1 LNKPPST
8 GRPDL
13 LGIPYRFEPLHL
25 LGHGG
30 GGAVWAARDRATGRE
45 VAIKLLHRGGGPA
58 EADALIRETIAL
70 SGLEGLG
77 LPRLLRLGRTRDG
90 RPFLIRELIAGEGL
104 DSVSVEQPARV
115 PPLLCQVADALTV
128 VHRAGL
134 LHGDVKPANVIVRHG
149 GGVSLVDLGLA
160 TALRQGSGLTAGL
173 TPHFAA
179 PEVRAGGELTPQG
192 EVYALGVI
200 LADHID
206 DFPELFS
213 VSVTDA
219 MRQVAERATHPASE
233 RRFPS
238 TDEFAQAL
246 RLALAGD
253 APLAEDPPAP
263 WPVLGLEVTAHALE
277 KAIAE
282 LAPGGTLYVVG
293 PPGGGTSTLLRR
305 IAFSAALGGAHVG
318 YIDEV
323 PDQEGF
329 EDEANRAAGGSGLL
343 IVDRPEPITAEML
356 AIIAGSGARL
366 VTVRTSPV
374 QAEPGDAG
382 ASRSEAALGASFE
395 LPPLSLPVV
404 RQLLSGALPGLPPNL
419 VPLVA
424 ERTGARPSALRR
436 FVEAARTVPLA
447 GEADVDAILAG
458 TAPSDG
464 DPLALLE
471 SSLARGHFSVAA
483 RALAKVTLETAHAHW
498 LAARYELA
506 AGTALQALELTDRGL
521 EKVDAAD
528 RLCRERLTTTRARAL
543 LGVARY
549 EDALAELSCA
559 ESFVG
564 ETAVEALAYRG
575 LGQTLLGQGA
585 VSLETLELAVEGAHA
600 LGSLRMLALCLS
612 CLATA
617 QWRLGRS
624 DEAVQ
629 SYQRSI
635 EAATQV
641 ADAGMLASALINLA
655 GLRKERGELAE
666 SIRALES
673 ALDAARRSGRRTSLY
688 QALLNLGNADLYLG
702 RLERARA
709 FLVQMGDPMALPASF
724 GAQLRGLWADLHARS
739 GDVEQA
745 LVEYEACSRGWA
757 GLGRGKDAAEAL
769 LEKVLLAAGRA
780 VDTTAWSSFEVLN
793 SDVER
798 AREALDDAPTALL
811 KLAEARVAALGGEG
825 ARAEELCGEA
835 LKLAESSGQKEW
847 AWRALALEA
856 ELSQVSGKQTRA
868 ERLRGRAVEILED
881 IAARL
886 AEDLRAVFWNDPRR
900 AALRADGTRHSVRTN
915 QPPTLRPRS
924 LGGHTPVQPTKS
936 SITHSGTDAIS
947 RLSQTPLER
956 RLAKILAIN
965 GDLAAEVELPR
976 LAEKIVAHAAELLGA
991 ERGFLLL
998 GQAEDSLAICA
1009 SRGGQGEE
1017 HEQFSRTIAGRVL
1030 SSGMPLISVDTERD
1044 GRLVGFESV
1053 HAKLITAVACVP
1065 IFSPQGASI
1074 GALYLETRS
1083 GVRPDFADEL
1093 STLQAFA
1100 DQAAIALTSARLLRE
1115 LREKSVALERRNQE
1129 LSVVEERLRDILG
1142 KRTARLREVREALRV
1157 TRSQLGVHSSY
1168 AGLVGSSPAM
1178 RRIYQLI
1185 QRIKDT
1191 DVPVLICGES
1201 GTGKEVVARAIH
1213 QGSVR
1218 SERKLVAINCG
1229 AIPEPILESELF
1241 GHMKGAFTGA
1251 DRDRK
1256 GLLREADGG
1265 VLFLD
1270 EIGETPLRMQASLLR
1285 VLQEG
1290 RVLPVGGNEEVPID
1304 VRVIFATNRNLDEA
1318 VRQGLF
1324 REDLLYRIRVVELT
1338 LPPLRERREDVPLL
1352 VDHFLERFAVRFN
1365 QAKKSLSRDALQR
1378 LLSHPLPGNVRQLE
1392 NALLNAWVLSDTDVI
1407 QAEDIDL
1414 PGSATRSTVPEGA
1427 PAPVPTRVDATKR
1440 STLSEH
1446 QRTERSRMAE
1456 ALEAAGWNR
1465 VRAAQILGM
1474 PRRTFY
1480 RRLKEYGLQ
1489 P

>member
-13 LGIPYRFEPLHL
+13 LGVPSRFEPLHL

-30 GGAVWAARDRATGRE
+30 GGAVWAARDRATGSE

-77 LPRLLRLGRTRDG
+77 LPRLLRLGRTQDG

-115 PPLLCQVADALTV
+115 PLLLCQVADALTV
-128 VHRAGL
+128 VHRTGL

-160 TALRQGSGLTAGL
+160 TALRQGGGLTAGL

-179 PEVRAGGELTPQG
+179 PEVRAGGQLTPQG

-206 DFPELFS
+206 DHPGLSAAE
-213 VSVTDA
+213 VTDA
-219 MRQVAERATHPASE
+219 MRAVAERATHSAPE

-253 APLAEDPPAP
+253 VPPAEEPPAP
-263 WPVLGLEVTAHALE
+263 WPVLGLDVPAHALE

-282 LAPGGTLYVVG
+282 LAPGATLYVVG
-293 PPGGGTSTLLRR
+293 PAGAGTSTLLRR
-305 IAFSAALGGAHVG
+305 IAFSAALRGEPVG
-318 YIDEV
+318 YVDAAPEQ
-323 PDQEGF
+323 DCFG
-329 EDEANRAAGGSGLL
+329 DEAERAAAGAGLF
-343 IVDRPEPITAEML
+343 IVDRPEPIPEEIL
-356 AIIAGSGARL
+356 VEVRRSGAR
-366 VTVRTSPV
+366 VVVAR
-374 QAEPGDAG
+374 ADGK
-382 ASRSEAALGASFE
+382 AAVPPDGVFE
-395 LPPLSLPVV
+395 VPPLSSPVV
-404 RQLLSGALPGLPPNL
+404 RQLLTGALPGLPENL

-424 ERTGARPSALRR
+424 ERTGSRPAALRR
-436 FVEAARTVPLA
+436 FVEAARMVPLA
-447 GEADVDAILAG
+447 GQADVDAVLVG
-458 TAPSDG
+458 TNLSEG
-464 DPLALLE
+464 DPLVLLE
-471 SSLARGHFSVAA
+471 SSLARGHFGVAA
-483 RALAKVTLETAHAHW
+483 QALAKISLESAHALW

-506 AGTALQALELTDRGL
+506 AGTAARALELTDRGL
-521 EKVDAAD
+521 SVAERTGAEL
-528 RLCRERLTTTRARAL
+528 RTRERLTTTRSRAL
-543 LGVARY
+543 LGLARY
-549 EDALAELSCA
+549 DEALSVLTDAEGFS
-559 ESFVG
+559 G
-564 ETAVEALAYRG
+564 ETAAEALAYRG
-575 LGQTLLGQGA
+575 LGQTLLGQGLPA
-585 VSLETLELAVEGAHA
+585 IETLEVAVERANR
-600 LGSLRMLALCLS
+600 LESPRMLALCLS
-612 CLATA
+612 CQATA

-629 SYQRSI
+629 SYVRSI
-635 EAATQV
+635 EVATRV
-641 ADAGMLASALINLA
+641 ADAGMLSSALINLA

-666 SIRALES
+666 AIRALES

-709 FLVQMGDPMALPASF
+709 FLVQMGDPASLPPAF
-724 GAQLRGLWADLHARS
+724 GAQLHGLWADLHARS
-739 GDVEQA
+739 GEVERA
-745 LVEYEACSRGWA
+745 LAEYEACAAGWA
-757 GLGRGKDAAEAL
+757 ELGRGKDAAEAL
-769 LEKVLLAAGRA
+769 LEKVLLAAGRPA
-780 VDTTAWSSFEVLN
+780 GTSFETL
-793 SDVER
+793 SQDLER
-798 AREALDDAPTALL
+798 ARLVAEDPPTALL
-811 KLAEARVAALGGEG
+811 RLAEARVAALAGEG
-825 ARAEELCGEA
+825 ARAEELASDA
-835 LKLAESSGQKEW
+835 LKLAEGAGQKEW
-847 AWRALALEA
+847 VWRALAFDA
-856 ELSQVSGKQTRA
+856 ELAQVSGKQTRA
-868 ERLRGRAVEILED
+868 ERLRGRAIEILED

-900 AALRADGTRHSVRTN
+900 AALRADGTRHSVRAH
-915 QPPTLRPRS
+915 QPSTHRPRS
-924 LGGHTPVQPTKS
+924 FGGHEPLQATKS
-936 SITHSGTDAIS
+936 SISQSGTDALS

-998 GQAEDSLAICA
+998 GRTADSLVVCS

-1030 SSGMPLISVDTERD
+1030 SSGMPLISVDAERD
-1044 GRLVGFESV
+1044 GRLATFESV

-1074 GALYLETRS
+1074 GALYLETRT

-1115 LREKSVALERRNQE
+1115 LREKSVTLEQQNRE
-1129 LSVVEERLRDILG
+1129 LSDVHGRLRDILG
-1142 KRTARLREVREALRV
+1142 KRTARLREVRQELRA
-1157 TRSQLGVHSSY
+1157 TRTQLGVHSSY
-1168 AGLVGSSPAM
+1168 AGLVGASPAM
-1178 RRIYQLI
+1178 RRLYQMVE
-1185 QRIKDT
+1185 RIKDT
-1191 DVPVLICGES
+1191 DVPVLISGES

-1213 QGSVR
+1213 QGSAR
-1218 SERKLVAINCG
+1218 GAKKLVAINCG
-1229 AIPEPILESELF
+1229 AIPESILESELF
-1241 GHMKGAFTGA
+1241 GHVKGAFTGA

-1256 GLLREADGG
+1256 GLFREADGG

-1270 EIGETPLRMQASLLR
+1270 EIGETPLRMQAGLLR
-1285 VLQEG
+1285 VLQEA
-1290 RVLPVGGNEEVPID
+1290 RVLPVGGQEEVPID

-1318 VRQGLF
+1318 VAQGLF

-1338 LPPLRERREDVPLL
+1338 LPPLRERREDIPLL
-1352 VDHFLERFAVRFN
+1352 VDHFLDRFAIRFN
-1365 QAKKSLSRDALQR
+1365 QTKKSLSREALQKF
-1378 LLSHPLPGNVRQLE
+1378 LAHPLPGNVRQLE
-1392 NALLNAWVLSDTDVI
+1392 NVLLNAWVLSETDVI
-1407 QAEDIDL
+1407 EVEEVDL
-1414 PGSATRSTVPEGA
+1414 PGATSRPSRPEGER
-1427 PAPVPTRVDATKR
+1427 PPLPVPVRVEVPKR
-1440 STLSEH
+1440 ASLSEH
-1446 QRTERSRMAE
+1446 QRQERTRMAE
-1456 ALEAAGWNR
+1456 ALESAGWNR

-1489 P
+1489 T

>member
-1 LNKPPST
+1 VNQPSST

-13 LGIPYRFEPLHL
+13 RGIPARFEPLHL

-77 LPRLLRLGRTRDG
+77 LPRLLRLGRTEDG
-90 RPFLIRELIAGEGL
+90 RPYLIRELIAGEGL
-104 DSVSVEQPARV
+104 DGVSVDQPGRV
-115 PPLLCQVADALTV
+115 PLLLCQVADALTV

-134 LHGDVKPANVIVRHG
+134 LHGDVKPANVIVREG

-192 EVYALGVI
+192 EVFALGVI

-206 DFPELFS
+206 DHPGLAPA
-213 VSVTDA
+213 SVTEA
-219 MRQVAERATHPASE
+219 MRTVAERATQAAPE

-253 APLAEDPPAP
+253 VPPAEEPPAP
-263 WPVLGLEVTAHALE
+263 WPVLGLDVTANLLE

-282 LAPGGTLYVVG
+282 LAPGGELVIAGPVG
-293 PPGGGTSTLLRR
+293 AGTSTLLRR
-305 IAFSAALGGAHVG
+305 IAFSAALQGEHVG
-318 YIDEV
+318 YLDEDAD
-323 PDQEGF
+323 PASF
-329 EDEANRAAGGSGLL
+329 EDEANQAIAGGGIL
-343 IVDRPEPITAEML
+343 IVDRPEAVPPEVRETLRA
-356 AIIAGSGARL
+356 SGARL
-366 VTVRTSPV
+366 VTITE
-374 QAEPGDAG
+374 QAG
-382 ASRSEAALGASFE
+382 APASAGSPQIFE
-395 LPPLSLPVV
+395 VPPLSAPVV
-404 RQLLSGALPGLPPNL
+404 RTLLTGALPGLPENL

-424 ERTGARPSALRR
+424 ERTGARPLALRR
-436 FVEAARTVPLA
+436 FVLAARAAPLA

-458 TAPSDG
+458 SVVSAG
-464 DPLALLE
+464 DPLAVLE
-471 SSLARGHFSVAA
+471 VSLARGHFGVAA
-483 RALAKVTLETAHAHW
+483 SALAKLTLDSAHAYW

-506 AGTALQALELTDRGL
+506 AGTASQALELTERGL
-521 EKVDAAD
+521 EQAA
-528 RLCRERLTTTRARAL
+528 REGAQQSSIERLITTRARSL
-543 LGVARY
+543 LGLARY
-549 EDALAELSCA
+549 EDALSVLAPA
-559 ESFVG
+559 ESFQG
-564 ETAVEALAYRG
+564 ETAAEALAYRG
-575 LGQTLLGQGA
+575 LGQTLLDQGEA
-585 VSLETLELAVEGAHA
+585 ALSTLAQAVERANQQSA
-600 LGSLRMLALCLS
+600 PRMLALALS
-612 CLATA
+612 CQATA
-617 QWRLGRS
+617 EWRLGHS
-624 DEAVQ
+624 DAAVT

-635 EAATQV
+635 ELATRV
-641 ADAGMLASALINLA
+641 ADAGMLSSALINLA

-666 SIRALES
+666 AIRALES
-673 ALDAARRSGRRTSLY
+673 ALDAARRSGRKTSLY

-709 FLVQMGDPMALPASF
+709 FLVQMGDPTALPAVYA
-724 GAQLRGLWADLHARS
+724 AQLRGLWADLHART
-739 GDVEQA
+739 GEVELA
-745 LVEYEACSRGWA
+745 LSDYEDCACGWA
-757 GLGRGKDAAEAL
+757 ALGRGKDAAEAL
-769 LEKVLLAAGRA
+769 LEKVLLAAGRQLDA
-780 VDTTAWSSFEVLN
+780 AALSSFETISHDL
-793 SDVER
+793 SR
-798 AREALDDAPTALL
+798 AREVLDGTETALL
-811 KLAEARVAALGGEG
+811 KLAEARVAALAGEG
-825 ARAEELCGEA
+825 AQAEDLAGEA
-835 LKLAESSGQKEW
+835 LKLAEASGQKEW
-847 AWRALALEA
+847 AWRALALDA
-856 ELSQVSGKQTRA
+856 ELADQSGKQTRA
-868 ERLRGRAVEILED
+868 ERLRGRAVEMLED

-900 AALRADGTRHSVRTN
+900 AAVRGDGTRHSVRTGA
-915 QPPTLRPRS
+915 PPTMRPRAMGRHAP
-924 LGGHTPVQPTKS
+924 LQVTKS
-936 SITHSGTDAIS
+936 SLGQSGTDAIS

-956 RLAKILAIN
+956 RLARILAIN

-998 GQAEDSLAICA
+998 GQSAEALVVCA
-1009 SRGGQGEE
+1009 SRGGQGEG
-1017 HEQFSRTIAGRVL
+1017 HEQFSRTIAGKVL
-1030 SSGMPLISVDTERD
+1030 QSGVPLISVDAERD
-1044 GRLVGFESV
+1044 GRLASFESV

-1093 STLQAFA
+1093 SMLQAFA
-1100 DQAAIALTSARLLRE
+1100 DQAAIALTGARLLRE
-1115 LREKSVALERRNQE
+1115 LREKSLAVEQQNRE
-1129 LSVVEERLRDILG
+1129 LSEVQGRLRDLLG
-1142 KRTARLREVREALRV
+1142 KRTARLREVRQELRA
-1157 TRSQLGVHSSY
+1157 TRTQLGAHSSY
-1168 AGLVGSSPAM
+1168 AGLVGTSPAM

-1185 QRIKDT
+1185 GRIKDT
-1191 DVPVLICGES
+1191 DVPVLIQGES

-1241 GHMKGAFTGA
+1241 GHVKGAFTGA

-1256 GLLREADGG
+1256 GLFREADGG

-1285 VLQEG
+1285 VLQEA

-1318 VRQGLF
+1318 VQQGLF

-1338 LPPLRERREDVPLL
+1338 LPPLRERREDIPLL
-1352 VDHFLERFAVRFN
+1352 VDHFLERFAARFD
-1365 QAKKSLSRDALQR
+1365 QAKKVLSRDALQMF
-1378 LLSHPLPGNVRQLE
+1378 LTHPLPGNVRQLE
-1392 NALLNAWVLSDTDVI
+1392 NVLLNAWVLSDGDMI
-1407 QAEDIDL
+1407 EAEDVDL
-1414 PGSATRSTVPEGA
+1414 PGGTIRPVSPEA
-1427 PAPVPTRVDATKR
+1427 ARPQVARIEPPKR
-1440 STLSEH
+1440 ATLSEH
-1446 QRTERSRMAE
+1446 QRQERSRMAE
-1456 ALEAAGWNR
+1456 ALEVSGWNR
-1465 VRAAQILGM
+1465 VRAAQLLGM

-1489 P
+1489 S

>member
-1 LNKPPST
+1 MNKPPST

-13 LGIPYRFEPLHL
+13 LGVPSRFEPLHL

-30 GGAVWAARDRATGRE
+30 GGAVWAARDRATGNE

-77 LPRLLRLGRTRDG
+77 LPRLLRLGRTQDG

-115 PPLLCQVADALTV
+115 PLLLCQVADALTV
-128 VHRAGL
+128 VHRTGL

-160 TALRQGSGLTAGL
+160 TALRQGGGLTAGL

-179 PEVRAGGELTPQG
+179 PEVRAGGQLTPQG

-206 DFPELFS
+206 DHPGLSAAE
-213 VSVTDA
+213 VTDA
-219 MRQVAERATHPASE
+219 MRAVAQRATHSAPE

-253 APLAEDPPAP
+253 VPPAEEAPAP
-263 WPVLGLEVTAHALE
+263 WPVLGLDVPAHALE

-282 LAPGGTLYVVG
+282 LAPGATLHVVG
-293 PPGGGTSTLLRR
+293 PAGAGTSTLLRR
-305 IAFSAALGGAHVG
+305 IAFSAALRGEPVG
-318 YIDEV
+318 YV
-323 PDQEGF
+323 
-329 EDEANRAAGGSGLL
+329 DEAPEQDCFGDEAERAAAGSGLF
-343 IVDRPEPITAEML
+343 IVDRPEPIAEHIL
-356 AIIAGSGARL
+356 EEVRSSGAR
-366 VTVRTSPV
+366 VVVAR
-374 QAEPGDAG
+374 AEAG
-382 ASRSEAALGASFE
+382 AAGVADSVFE
-395 LPPLSLPVV
+395 VPPLSSPVV
-404 RQLLSGALPGLPPNL
+404 RQLLTGALPGLPENL

-424 ERTGARPSALRR
+424 ERTGSRPAALRR
-436 FVEAARTVPLA
+436 FVEAARMVPLA
-447 GEADVDAILAG
+447 GQADVDAVLVG
-458 TAPSDG
+458 TDLSEG
-464 DPLALLE
+464 DPLVLLE
-471 SSLARGHFSVAA
+471 ASLARGHFGVAA
-483 RALAKVTLETAHAHW
+483 QALAKISLETAHAHW

-506 AGTALQALELTDRGL
+506 AGTAARALELTDRGL
-521 EKVDAAD
+521 EVAERTGAEL
-528 RLCRERLTTTRARAL
+528 RTRERLTTTRSRAL
-543 LGVARY
+543 LGLARY
-549 EDALAELSCA
+549 DEALSVLTEAEGFS
-559 ESFVG
+559 G
-564 ETAVEALAYRG
+564 ETAAEALAYRG
-575 LGQTLLGQGA
+575 LGQTLLGQSA
-585 VSLETLELAVEGAHA
+585 PAIETLELAVERASH
-600 LGSLRMLALCLS
+600 LESPRMLALCLS
-612 CLATA
+612 CQATA

-629 SYQRSI
+629 SYGRSI
-635 EAATQV
+635 EVATRV
-641 ADAGMLASALINLA
+641 ADAGMLSSALINLA

-666 SIRALES
+666 AIRALES

-709 FLVQMGDPMALPASF
+709 FLVQMGDPASLPPAF
-724 GAQLRGLWADLHARS
+724 GAQLHGLWADLHARS
-739 GDVEQA
+739 GEVERA
-745 LVEYEACSRGWA
+745 LAEYEACANGWA
-757 GLGRGKDAAEAL
+757 ELGRGKDAAEAL
-769 LEKVLLAAGRA
+769 LEKVLLAAGRPA
-780 VDTTAWSSFEVLN
+780 GTSFELL
-793 SDVER
+793 SQDLER
-798 AREALDDAPTALL
+798 ARQVAEDPPTALL
-811 KLAEARVAALGGEG
+811 RLAEARVAALAGEG
-825 ARAEELCGEA
+825 ARAEELASDA
-835 LKLAESSGQKEW
+835 LKLAEGAGQKEW
-847 AWRALALEA
+847 VWRALAFDA
-856 ELSQVSGKQTRA
+856 ELAQVSGKQTRA
-868 ERLRGRAVEILED
+868 ERLRGRAIEILED

-900 AALRADGTRHSVRTN
+900 AALRADGTRHSVRSH
-915 QPPTLRPRS
+915 QPSTHRQRS
-924 LGGHTPVQPTKS
+924 FGGHEPLQATKS
-936 SITHSGTDAIS
+936 SISQSGTDALS

-976 LAEKIVAHAAELLGA
+976 LAEKIVAYAAELLGA

-998 GQAEDSLAICA
+998 GHAEDSLVVCA
-1009 SRGGQGEE
+1009 SRGGQGEG

-1030 SSGMPLISVDTERD
+1030 TSGMPLISVDAERD
-1044 GRLVGFESV
+1044 GRLATFESV

-1074 GALYLETRS
+1074 GALYLETRT

-1115 LREKSVALERRNQE
+1115 LREKSVTLERQNRE
-1129 LSVVEERLRDILG
+1129 LSEVHGRLRDILG
-1142 KRTARLREVREALRV
+1142 KRTARLREVRQELRA
-1157 TRSQLGVHSSY
+1157 TRTQLGAHSSY
-1168 AGLVGSSPAM
+1168 AGLVGASPSM
-1178 RRIYQLI
+1178 RRLYQLI

-1191 DVPVLICGES
+1191 DVPVLISGES

-1218 SERKLVAINCG
+1218 GNKKLVAINCG

-1241 GHMKGAFTGA
+1241 GHAKGAFTGA

-1256 GLLREADGG
+1256 GLFREADGG

-1270 EIGETPLRMQASLLR
+1270 EIGETPLRMQAGLLR

-1290 RVLPVGGNEEVPID
+1290 KVLPVGGQEEVPID

-1318 VRQGLF
+1318 VAQGLF

-1338 LPPLRERREDVPLL
+1338 LPPLRERREDIPLL

-1365 QAKKSLSRDALQR
+1365 QTKKSLSREALQKF
-1378 LLSHPLPGNVRQLE
+1378 LAHPLPGNVRQLE
-1392 NALLNAWVLSDTDVI
+1392 NVLLNAWVLSETDVI
-1407 QAEDIDL
+1407 EVEEVDL
-1414 PGSATRSTVPEGA
+1414 PGATSRPSRPDIERPSV
-1427 PAPVPTRVDATKR
+1427 PVPVRVEVPKR
-1440 STLSEH
+1440 ASLSEH
-1446 QRTERSRMAE
+1446 QRQERTRMAE
-1456 ALEAAGWNR
+1456 ALESAGWNR
-1465 VRAAQILGM
+1465 VRAAQLLGM

-1489 P
+1489 T